1 MLVFSI
7 SLLATLTS
15 MAAFTYLLGLKT
27 SLVIRI
33 NAAVVFGGIFVVL
46 GLMAPE
52 ILPGLL
58 QPMGYGI
65 GLGVFLGMGFAWWKS
80 DTWKRKGNT
89 RFDFQFAARI
99 SVRGQ
104 RSISTLVVRLGIIS
118 IMLGVAVMEVTVSI
132 VNGFQHAI
140 HQKVIGFGSHIR
152 IGNLLEELESEVT
165 PLPRYNDFVE
175 EIAAMEEVKNIAP
188 YVMKPAMLKS
198 QDPQEGVVLKGLD
211 SLYDWSFFESSLVA
225 GKIPDV
231 NAGANYS
238 PECLISQKIADLLD
252 VVVGD
257 KLIAF
262 FFEDKVKVRRFN
274 VTGIYKTDLTEF
286 DSRYVMC
293 DLKAVQTI
301 WGWDEDF
308 VAGFEVRLLDKYR
321 LDDIEAVA
329 EKIEEYLPYQY
340 EATPITSE
348 YPEIFEW
355 VDLQHQ
361 NVWFILGL
369 MVIVA
374 VINMISVLLILI
386 LERTR
391 TIGLLKALGM
401 SNGRVWNLFVTNG
414 FFLVLVGLVL
424 GNLLGLGLLGSQELW
439 GWLRV
444 DSDSYFVDVVPV
456 DWVWTWFLGVN
467 MGVLAVCSIFMY
479 IPALLVLGISPVRA
493 MRFD

>member
-1 MLVFSI
+1 MLVFGI
-7 SLLATLTS
+7 SFFATLVCMS
-15 MAAFTYLLGLKT
+15 GFTALLGLKT
-27 SLVIRI
+27 SFLIRT
-33 NAAVVFGGIFVVL
+33 NAAVVLGGIFVVL
-46 GLMAPE
+46 GLLVPE
-52 ILPGLL
+52 MLNGLL

-65 GLGVFLGMGFAWWKS
+65 GLGIFWGMGFAWWKA
-80 DTWKRKGNT
+80 DTWKRKGNN
-89 RFDFQFAARI
+89 RFDFQFAARV

-140 HQKVIGFGSHIR
+140 HQKVIGFGSHVR
-152 IGNLLEELESEVT
+152 IGNLLEELESEVS
-165 PLPRYNDFVE
+165 PLPRYNDFIH

-188 YVMKPAMLKS
+188 YVMKPAILKS
-198 QDPQEGVVLKGLD
+198 QDLQEGVVLKGLD
-211 SLYDWSFFESSLVA
+211 SLYDWSFFESSLVE
-225 GKIPDV
+225 GKIPNISV
-231 NAGANYS
+231 GANYS

-257 KLIAF
+257 RLVAF
-262 FFEDKVKVRRFN
+262 FFEDKVKARRFN
-274 VTGIYKTDLTEF
+274 ITGIYKTDLAEF

-293 DLKAVQTI
+293 DLRAVQTI
-301 WGWDEDF
+301 WGWEKDL
-308 VAGFEVRLLDKYR
+308 VAGFEVRLLDQYR
-321 LDDIEAVA
+321 LDDIDNIA
-329 EKIEEYLPYQY
+329 EKIEGYLPYQY
-340 EATPITSE
+340 EATPVTSE
-348 YPEIFEW
+348 YPEIFDW
-355 VDLQHQ
+355 VELQHQ

-424 GNLLGLGLLGSQELW
+424 GNLVGLGLLGSQELW
-439 GWLRV
+439 GWFRV
-444 DSDSYFVDVVPV
+444 DSDSYFVDTVPV

-467 MGVLAVCSIFMY
+467 VGVLAVCSVFMY
-479 IPALLVLGISPVRA
+479 VPALLVLGISPVTA

>member
-1 MLVFSI
+1 MLIFGI
-7 SLLATLTS
+7 SLLATLIS
-15 MAAFTYLLGLKT
+15 MAGLT
-27 SLVIRI
+27 IVFGLRATFVIRL
-33 NAAVVFGGIFVVL
+33 NAAVVFGGVFV
-46 GLMAPE
+46 
-52 ILPGLL
+52 ILPLL
-58 QPMGYGI
+58 APAMPSLLEPMGYGI
-65 GLGVFLGMGFAWWKS
+65 GAGFFLGMGFPWWKR
-80 DTWKRKGNT
+80 DTWLKKGNT
-89 RFDFQFAARI
+89 KFDIQFAARI
-99 SVRGQ
+99 SIRGQ
-104 RSISTLVVRLGIIS
+104 RSISTLVVRLGIVS

-140 HQKVIGFGSHIR
+140 HQKVIGFGSHVR
-152 IGNLLEELESEVT
+152 IGNLLEELESEVS
-165 PLPRYNDFVE
+165 PLPRYNDFVD

-188 YVMKPAMLKS
+188 YVMKPAMLKAK
-198 QDPQEGVVLKGLD
+198 DPQEGVVLKGLD
-211 SLYDWSFFESSLVA
+211 SLYDWTFFEEALVA

-231 NAGANYS
+231 NAGAYYS
-238 PECLISQKIADLLD
+238 PEVLVSQKIADLLD
-252 VVVGD
+252 IVVGD

-274 VTGIYKTDLTEF
+274 VTGIYKTDLAEF

-293 DLKAVQTI
+293 DLKAVQSI
-301 WGWDEDF
+301 WGWDDDY
-308 VAGFEVRLLDKYR
+308 VAGFEVRLQDEYR
-321 LDDIEAVA
+321 VDDIEPIS
-329 EKIEEYLPYQY
+329 EKIEDYLPYQY
-340 EATPITSE
+340 EATPITNE

-414 FFLVLVGLVL
+414 FFLVLVGLIL

-456 DWVWTWFLGVN
+456 DWVWAWFIGVN
-467 MGVLAVCSIFMY
+467 LGVLAVCSIFMY
-479 IPALLVLGISPVRA
+479 IPALLVLNISPVRA